1 MSTTAVVTPA
11 AQKTVA
17 AKGKKR
23 RRRRTAESRRRR
35 DEHRVQMRYANLSRH
50 VLAARIE
57 HLLWANDSLRCEY
70 NVMSLEAVHDAA
82 NSVEAALSETPALH
96 RRCLAQSQKS
106 LLSEMWA
113 AVVRPDDA
121 AAAASALVELTTTA
135 TAATYLRSGGVAGDV
150 AGDVAADAA
159 GDAAGDATAAAAAA
173 AAACP
178 RA

>member
-135 TAATYLRSGGVAGDV
+135 TYLRSGGVAGDV